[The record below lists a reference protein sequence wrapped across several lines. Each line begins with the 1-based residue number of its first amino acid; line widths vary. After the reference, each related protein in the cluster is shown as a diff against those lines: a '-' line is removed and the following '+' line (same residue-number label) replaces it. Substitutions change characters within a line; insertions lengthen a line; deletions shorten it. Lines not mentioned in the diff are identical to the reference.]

1 MVSACVLIRTSRGRY
16 QEVLERLKQFKEV
29 KMAFPVLGR
38 WDVVADVE
46 TQNFQSL
53 GRLIMKIGT
62 LGGIVFTETLVEL
75 QT

>member
-29 KMAFPVLGR
+29 KTAFPVLGR

-46 TQNFQSL
+46 TQSLQSL
-53 GRLIMKIGT
+53 GRLIMKLGG